1 MAELWKRRERA
12 EKPADEFLNQKFGRE
27 DYPRAGNLGIS
38 LREKEIS
45 PEYYEECLAM
55 FHALFSEHNEAYGV
69 ALWNTVAE
77 ICGSAGKGG
86 RFDKADFTKEELE
99 FIASVKKE
107 VKKTVFVSSRHTVY
121 SLPNPNKPYRTD
133 KFVVRP
139 VTLAESK
146 EFSKKYKLP
155 PMYGDFLAED
165 AESGQAIGVLDV
177 RWSVG
182 DAVAYLIPTLFTP
195 EKEDEF
201 ASAIKLL
208 SEMALAG
215 KLWWT
220 VENVRRF
227 TYQKKRCRPQIVRY
241 IEEEVSEDKKRLLQK
256 SGFKSEIDMLI
267 DGYDRCPITY
277 AHVYRF
283 KSKIKIEL

>member
-1 MAELWKRRERA
+1 MADLWKRRQRA

-27 DYPRAGNLGIS
+27 DYARAGNLGIS
-38 LREKEIS
+38 MREKEIS
-45 PEYYEECLAM
+45 PEYYEERLAM
-55 FHALFSEHNEAYGV
+55 FHALFAEHNEAYGV

-121 SLPNPNKPYRTD
+121 GLPNPNKPYRTD

-155 PMYGDFLAED
+155 PVYGDFLAED

-182 DAVAYLIPTLFTP
+182 DAVAYLIPTIFTP

-227 TYQKKRCRPQIVRY
+227 TYQKKRFRPQIVRHN
-241 IEEEVSEDKKRLLQK
+241 EEVSENKKRLLQK
-256 SGFKSEIDMLI
+256 SGFKPEIDVLKG
-267 DGYDRCPITY
+267 GYDRCPITY
-277 AHVYRF
+277 LHVYRF
-283 KSKIKIEL
+283 KKQDKN

>member
-1 MAELWKRRERA
+1 MADLWKRRERA
-12 EKPADEFLNQKFGRE
+12 EKPADEFLNQKFGME
-27 DYPRAGNLGIS
+27 DYARAGNLGIS
-38 LREKEIS
+38 MREKEIS

-55 FHALFSEHNEAYGV
+55 FHALFAEHNEAYGV

-107 VKKTVFVSSRHTVY
+107 VKKTVFISSRHTVY
-121 SLPNPNKPYRTD
+121 GLPNPNKPYRTD

-139 VTLAESK
+139 VTLSESK

-155 PMYGDFLAED
+155 PVYGDFLAED

-182 DAVAYLIPTLFTP
+182 DSVAYLIPTIFTP

-227 TYQKKRCRPQIVRY
+227 TYQKKRFRPQIVRHN
-241 IEEEVSEDKKRLLQK
+241 EEVSENKKRLLPK
-256 SGFKSEIDMLI
+256 SGFKPEIDVLKG
-267 DGYDRCPITY
+267 GYDRWPITY
-277 AHVYRF
+277 LHVYRF
-283 KSKIKIEL
+283 KKQDKN

>member
-1 MAELWKRRERA
+1 MADLWKRRQRA

-27 DYPRAGNLGIS
+27 DYARAGNLGIS
-38 LREKEIS
+38 LREKELS
-45 PEYYEECLAM
+45 PEYYEERLAM
-55 FHALFSEHNEAYGV
+55 FHALFAEHNEAYGV

-107 VKKTVFVSSRHTVY
+107 VKKTVFISSRHTVY
-121 SLPNPNKPYRTD
+121 GLPNPNKPFGTD

-155 PMYGDFLAED
+155 PVYGDFLAED
-165 AESGQAIGVLDV
+165 AESGQDIGVLDV

-182 DAVAYLIPTLFTP
+182 DSVAYLIPTLFTP

-227 TYQKKRCRPQIVRY
+227 TYQKKRFRPQIVRHN
-241 IEEEVSEDKKRLLQK
+241 EEVSEDQKRLLQK
-256 SGFKSEIDMLI
+256 SGFKPEIDVLKG
-267 DGYDRCPITY
+267 GYDRCPITY
-277 AHVYRF
+277 SHVYRF
-283 KSKIKIEL
+283 KNQDKN

>member
-1 MAELWKRRERA
+1 MADLWKRRERA
-12 EKPADEFLNQKFGRE
+12 EKPADEFLNEKFGYE
-27 DYPRAGNLGIS
+27 DYARAGNLGIS

-45 PEYYEECLAM
+45 PEYYEERLAM
-55 FHALFSEHNEAYGV
+55 FHALFAEHNEAFSV

-77 ICGSAGKGG
+77 ICGSTGKGG
-86 RFDKADFTKEELE
+86 RFDKADFTKEELD

-121 SLPNPNKPYRTD
+121 SLPNPNKPFGTD

-139 VTLAESK
+139 VTLAES
-146 EFSKKYKLP
+146 EEISKKYKLP

-165 AESGQAIGVLDV
+165 AESGQTIGVLDV

-182 DAVAYLIPTLFTP
+182 DSVAYLIPTLFVP

-201 ASAIKLL
+201 ASAVKLL

-256 SGFKSEIDMLI
+256 SGFKPEIDVMKGGS
-267 DGYDRCPITY
+267 DKYPITY
-277 AHVYRF
+277 VHVYRF
-283 KSKIKIEL
+283 KKQD

>member
-1 MAELWKRRERA
+1 MADLWKRRERA
-12 EKPADEFLNQKFGRE
+12 EKPADEFLNQKFGME
-27 DYPRAGNLGIS
+27 DYARAGNLGIS
-38 LREKEIS
+38 MREKEIS
-45 PEYYEECLAM
+45 PEYYEACLAM
-55 FHALFSEHNEAYGV
+55 FHALFAEHNEAYGV

-121 SLPNPNKPYRTD
+121 GLPNPNKPYRTD
-133 KFVVRP
+133 KLVVRP
-139 VTLAESK
+139 VTLAETK

-155 PMYGDFLAED
+155 PVYGDFLAED

-227 TYQKKRCRPQIVRY
+227 TYQKKRFRPQIVRY
-241 IEEEVSEDKKRLLQK
+241 IEEEVSENKKRLLQK
-256 SGFKSEIDMLI
+256 SGFEPEIDVLKG
-267 DGYDRCPITY
+267 GYDRWPITY
-277 AHVYRF
+277 LHVYRF
-283 KSKIKIEL
+283 KKQDKN

>member
-1 MAELWKRRERA
+1 MADLWKRRERA

-38 LREKEIS
+38 MREKEIS
-45 PEYYEECLAM
+45 PEYYEERLAM
-55 FHALFSEHNEAYGV
+55 FHALFAEHNEAYGV

-77 ICGSAGKGG
+77 ICCSAGKGG

-121 SLPNPNKPYRTD
+121 GLPNPNKPYRTD

-182 DAVAYLIPTLFTP
+182 DSVAYLIPTLFTP

-201 ASAIKLL
+201 ARAVKLL

-227 TYQKKRCRPQIVRY
+227 TYQKKRFRPQIVRHN
-241 IEEEVSEDKKRLLQK
+241 EEVSENKKRLLQK
-256 SGFKSEIDMLI
+256 SGFEPEIDVLKG
-267 DGYDRCPITY
+267 GYDRWPITY
-277 AHVYRF
+277 LHVYRF
-283 KSKIKIEL
+283 KKQDKN

>member
-1 MAELWKRRERA
+1 M
-12 EKPADEFLNQKFGRE
+12 
-27 DYPRAGNLGIS
+27 
-38 LREKEIS
+38 
-45 PEYYEECLAM
+45 
-55 FHALFSEHNEAYGV
+55 
-69 ALWNTVAE
+69 
-77 ICGSAGKGG
+77 
-86 RFDKADFTKEELE
+86 
-99 FIASVKKE
+99 KKE

-121 SLPNPNKPYRTD
+121 GLPNPNKPYRTD

-155 PMYGDFLAED
+155 PVYGDFLAED

-227 TYQKKRCRPQIVRY
+227 TYQKKRFRPQIVRY
-241 IEEEVSEDKKRLLQK
+241 IEEEVSENKKRLLQK
-256 SGFKSEIDMLI
+256 SGFEPEIDVLKG
-267 DGYDRCPITY
+267 GYDRWPITY
-277 AHVYRF
+277 LHVYRF
-283 KSKIKIEL
+283 KKQDKN